1 MIPQIA
7 ELSHYGVE
15 LVSNVLLT
23 PSRFDVWSTARLAG
37 FLGKYP
43 TFDLGVQSAIRHHVL
58 GGFWFA
64 FCLFIF
70 WVDGERPGGGRVRQR
85 VLTTL
90 FGATLA
96 ILFAHFLGL
105 VISWL
110 PPSRDPALA
119 HFYPQYLI
127 QNINDNSFPSDS
139 TALYAAVAAGIFS
152 LNRLLGVVLFVLVI
166 LFVSLP
172 RMFVGGHYPTDI
184 FAGLVLGLLGYFIAR
199 RFMKLWLHRYV
210 DQIFERASWIRV
222 VGEFMVFVW
231 IVQIAVEFAEVVW
244 IKNGLAQILK

>member
-1 MIPQIA
+1 MSLEP
-7 ELSHYGVE
+7 
-15 LVSNVLLT
+15 VSNVLFLT
-23 PSRFDVWSTARLAG
+23 PTRFDVWSMAQLAR

-43 TFDLGVQSAIRHHVL
+43 HFDLGVESAIRHHVL

-70 WVDGERPGGGRVRQR
+70 WVDGERPCGQSVRRR

-96 ILFAHFLGL
+96 ILFAHLLGL
-105 VISWL
+105 AISWL
-110 PPSRDPALA
+110 PPTRNPILA
-119 HFYPQYLI
+119 HLYPPYLM

-152 LNRLLGVVLFVLVI
+152 MNRLLGIVLFTLVI

-172 RMFVGGHYPTDI
+172 RMFVGGHYPTDV
-184 FAGLVLGLLGYFIAR
+184 FAGLVLGLVGYFVAQH
-199 RFMKLWLHRYV
+199 FMKLWLHKYIEPV
-210 DQIFERASWIRV
+210 FERADWIRV
-222 VGEFMVFVW
+222 IGQFLIFVW
-231 IVQIAVEFAEVVW
+231 IVQIGVEFAEFLW
-244 IKNGLAQILK
+244 IKNGLAEILK